1 MKRASTERKSHGYTR
16 GEIPDGDAVQEQV
29 EVTMNERKRVVLTGT
44 IDDILLE
51 LWRLAEMCWAENQ
64 RLYDVL

>member
-1 MKRASTERKSHGYTR
+1 M
-16 GEIPDGDAVQEQV
+16 
-29 EVTMNERKRVVLTGT
+29 TMSEERKRFFLTGN

>member
-1 MKRASTERKSHGYTR
+1 M
-16 GEIPDGDAVQEQV
+16 
-29 EVTMNERKRVVLTGT
+29 TMSEERKRFFLTGT

-51 LWRLAEMCWAENQ
+51 LWRLAEMSLGDR